1 MICRHASSL
10 YAACSLGRA
19 VTLLLNSWV
28 LTGLVVRITAIHQ
41 HECDATK
48 TEWRLASGD
57 DDMMILV
64 LSSRRDAPLSV
75 RATRRDEIYTARR
88 QGDAQEAACH
98 WPLPADEAKATVR
111 E

>member
-1 MICRHASSL
+1 
-10 YAACSLGRA
+10 
-19 VTLLLNSWV
+19 
-28 LTGLVVRITAIHQ
+28 
-41 HECDATK
+41 
-48 TEWRLASGD
+48 
-57 DDMMILV
+57 MMILV